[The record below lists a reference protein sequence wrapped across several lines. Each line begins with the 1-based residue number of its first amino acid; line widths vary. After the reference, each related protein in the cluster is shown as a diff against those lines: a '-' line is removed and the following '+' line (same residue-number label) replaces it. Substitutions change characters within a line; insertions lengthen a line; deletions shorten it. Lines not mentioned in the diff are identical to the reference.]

1 MLKDTG
7 VSDFAKDLIGY
18 VIGDKLSVKRAM
30 NLSKI
35 ITNANVDNNGVALLN
50 DKYKVNFINNASL
63 EDDAD
68 MQELWSN
75 LLYNAVANKDSNVTY
90 LNILK
95 ELDVVSAKIFNK
107 IYSTEAHK
115 MPELSPLDFYEFGC
129 NNNNIVS
136 KFDNLGRLGLVRII
150 SINGIKPS
158 MPGAMQLIK
167 EHNTYLKYNPVTTAP
182 SWMQLIK
189 ESSTCY
195 FNTDLGFAMY
205 KHLNRLPI
213 Q

>member
-1 MLKDTG
+1 MQDLTGFAQILKDTG

-75 LLYNAVANKDSNVTY
+75 LLHNSVANKDSNVTY

-107 IYSTEAHK
+107 IYSTEVHK
-115 MPELSPLDFYEFGC
+115 MHELSPLDFYDFGC

-136 KFDNLGRLGLVRII
+136 EFDNLGRLRLVRIDNPV
-150 SINGIKPS
+150 SINGIKPNR
-158 MPGAMQLIK
+158 PHAMQLIK
-167 EHNTYLKYNPVTTAP
+167 ERNTYYLK
-182 SWMQLIK
+182 
-189 ESSTCY
+189 
-195 FNTDLGFAMY
+195 TDLGFAMY